1 MTEKNQKKLQP
12 EWIAPNRTA
21 LVIIDMQ
28 VDFGSPEGEM
38 ARRGA
43 DVSACQ
49 QAIAKAV
56 QLTDAARA
64 AAVPVVFVRLL
75 THPGGENRIVR
86 ESKERQGDDQPD
98 LCVEGSRGADFI
110 GPQPQAGESIFSKTH
125 FSAFARTGLADQL
138 HAQGVD
144 TLVLAG
150 LTTECCIQ
158 SSAWDAFERDFHIFI
173 AEDACAAYD
182 DALHRHALKAL
193 QLSAAIVVPV
203 ADLAAVWK
211 LDKTKA

>member
-1 MTEKNQKKLQP
+1 
-12 EWIAPNRTA
+12 
-21 LVIIDMQ
+21 
-28 VDFGSPEGEM
+28 
-38 ARRGA
+38 
-43 DVSACQ
+43 
-49 QAIAKAV
+49 
-56 QLTDAARA
+56 
-64 AAVPVVFVRLL
+64 VRLL
-75 THPGGENRIVR
+75 THPGGENRIVQ

-110 GPQPQAGESIFSKTH
+110 GPQPQHGEAIFSKTH

-150 LTTECCIQ
+150 LTTECCVQ

-173 AEDACAAYD
+173 AEDACAAYEE
-182 DALHRHALKAL
+182 ALHRHALKAL

-203 ADLAAVWK
+203 AAMAAAWALA
-211 LDKTKA
+211 KTKT